1 MPQCSD
7 DVRDINIRLAH
18 VEQDIAA
25 IKTAFVRNDLSAPD
39 YDGHRQDHGRRIEDK
54 KHRDAQVRGYLDGIT
69 HKIVMAAVGVA
80 LTIFS
85 LGIVPYLRGFVIGGE

>member
-25 IKTAFVRNDLSAPD
+25 IKTAFVRNDLSHPD
-39 YDGHRQDHGRRIEDK
+39 YDGHRLDHGRRIEEK
-54 KHRDAQVRGYLDGIT
+54 KQRDAQVRGYLEGFT
-69 HKIVMAAVGVA
+69 HKLVMGAVAVA
-80 LTIFS
+80 LAVFS
-85 LGIVPYLRGFVIGGE
+85 AGIVPYLRGFFGVG